1 MAPVSAGGDDATSAF
16 IFKGTFNQK
25 INVSDANPMI
35 ASL

>member
-25 INVSDANPMI
+25 INVQSTD
-35 ASL
+35 